1 MVARPALQ
9 RPVLV
14 AAFRG
19 WNDGGQGA
27 TLAAGYLARI
37 WDAQRFADIDPESFV
52 DFQANRPHV
61 SLDEGLTRRIEWPE
75 NAFYHARVPGTERDV
90 VLLLGVEP
98 SLRWKTFCQ
107 LVVDL
112 ARDLEVEL
120 IVTLGSL
127 LADVPHTRAAPV
139 TGAASDP
146 ELVASLGLQH
156 SRYEGPTG
164 IVGVLQDACRREGLP
179 AASLWAAV
187 PHYVSL
193 APSPRAARALCDR
206 LGQLLDIPIDTT
218 ELAEA
223 EEEYVEQVTE
233 AIQTDETGETAE
245 YVAELEKRTDELDL
259 EEHEDLPSGDS
270 LAAELTRF
278 LRERDADARTATT
291 RPESSRTVSRCSSRR
306 IGLRVEAVDDLVRL
320 GQAAPR
326 APEPSTAAQRIP
338 AALAAAT
345 PSGVSSKTS
354 TSAGSIPAEPG
365 QRHQVA
371 LRIGLRPRHV
381 LRGDGEREV
390 GNEAGGGEDAVE
402 HMALAVVTIPTG
414 TQRRGGGDRLSRGLR
429 ANRRA
434 VAGRGEEARDAL
446 LDELRVALAEPHPHA
461 LLVGQAGELPEVLLA
476 RDRAAARGVELA
488 VDLEPDR
495 LVVRERAVEV
505 EEDRPRRSRR
515 GGERA
520 AAAARPLR
528 RRRSRPCRGC
538 CRARRQARPRRARGR
553 TPSGAIPPVTSRR
566 RPGRSGRSAPR

>member
-1 MVARPALQ
+1 MSELRMVGRPALQ

-27 TLAAGYLARI
+27 TLAAAHLARI
-37 WDAQRFADIDPESFV
+37 WDAQRFADIDPEGFV

-112 ARDLEVEL
+112 ARDLDVEL

-164 IVGVLQDACRREGLP
+164 IVGVLQDACRSARLP

-206 LGQLLDIPIDTT
+206 LGQLLDIPVDTG
-218 ELAEA
+218 ELADA
-223 EEEYVEQVTE
+223 EEEYVQQVTE
-233 AIQTDETGETAE
+233 AIQSDESGETAE
-245 YVAELEKRTDELDL
+245 YVAGLEKRTDALDL

-278 LRERDADARTATT
+278 LRERDADG
-291 RPESSRTVSRCSSRR
+291 EN
-306 IGLRVEAVDDLVRL
+306 GDD
-320 GQAAPR
+320 APR
-326 APEPSTAAQRIP
+326 Q
-338 AALAAAT
+338 
-345 PSGVSSKTS
+345 
-354 TSAGSIPAEPG
+354 
-365 QRHQVA
+365 Q
-371 LRIGLRPRHV
+371 
-381 LRGDGEREV
+381 
-390 GNEAGGGEDAVE
+390 
-402 HMALAVVTIPTG
+402 
-414 TQRRGGGDRLSRGLR
+414 
-429 ANRRA
+429 
-434 VAGRGEEARDAL
+434 
-446 LDELRVALAEPHPHA
+446 
-461 LLVGQAGELPEVLLA
+461 
-476 RDRAAARGVELA
+476 
-488 VDLEPDR
+488 
-495 LVVRERAVEV
+495 
-505 EEDRPRRSRR
+505 
-515 GGERA
+515 
-520 AAAARPLR
+520 
-528 RRRSRPCRGC
+528 
-538 CRARRQARPRRARGR
+538 
-553 TPSGAIPPVTSRR
+553 
-566 RPGRSGRSAPR
+566 